1 MQYIDW
7 VWKSALVVVF
17 GILLLRVAGRKS
29 ISQMTLAQTV
39 LMIAIG
45 SLLIQPI
52 AGKNIWVTFAVGG
65 GLVLYLITIELLQ
78 LKFDWI
84 ERLVTGRSII
94 LIQNGSIVEKKLK
107 RSRLTVDQLEMQLRQ
122 ANIADISDV
131 QFAALEPSGKVS
143 FVLTEQARPASKREI
158 ALLKNDMKQLTDLVK
173 QLAGQPKEEPLPQ
186 DHQIPKPSSAPLFDE
201 VIDQGHPSD
210 PPKHLQ

>member
-7 VWKSALVVVF
+7 VWKSALVVVV

-39 LMIAIG
+39 LMVAIG
-45 SLLIQPI
+45 SLLIQPVS
-52 AGKNIWVTFAVGG
+52 GKNIWITFGVGA
-65 GLVLYLITIELLQ
+65 GLVLYLIAIEYLQ
-78 LKFDWI
+78 LKFDWV
-84 ERLVTGRSII
+84 ERLVTGRSIL
-94 LIQNGSIVEKKLK
+94 LIKHGSIIEKKLNK
-107 RSRLTVDQLEMQLRQ
+107 SRLTVDQLEMQLRQ

-131 QFAALEPSGKVS
+131 QYAALEPSGKVS

-158 ALLKNDMKQLTDLVK
+158 ALLKQDVKQLTDLVR
-173 QLAGQPKEEPLPQ
+173 QLAGQPKEETLPQ
-186 DHQIPKPSSAPLFDE
+186 DKQMPKPSSAPLFDE
-201 VIDQGHPSD
+201 VIAEGHPSD